1 MPYLLKKYSEN
12 TCSREEL
19 EELFGYIRLARGDEN
34 VQAYLRSE
42 WEKAGTDDSPEAAEP
57 DWERMYREV
66 LTSGGVGEPSGRSRN
81 QARSRRAWMRAAA
94 AVLLLALLL
103 PGLYYFYIRP
113 DRQPFPQA
121 ATQRYSEDIAPGGD
135 KAVLTL
141 ADGSRILLD
150 SAATGLL
157 ASQGNTVIK
166 KLQDG
171 RLAYNSTRESS
182 QAASPGG
189 LAQEGISFNTITTPR
204 GGQYR
209 ITLPD
214 GSNVWLNAASSLK
227 FPAAF
232 TGPERRVELTGEAY
246 FEIEKDASRPFLVH
260 SGGQT
265 VEVLGTHF
273 NISAYKN
280 DPAVRTT
287 LLEGSVKVTERAS
300 GKSRILSP
308 GQQASLAAG
317 SGIRVMAADLALAT
331 AWKDGKFVFDGDNI
345 QSIMRK
351 IARWYDVEVIYEGD
365 MGNKSFSGSV
375 SRFVNV
381 SDVLRKLELTG
392 IIHFKIEER
401 RITVMQ

>member
-1 MPYLLKKYSEN
+1 MPHLLKKYSEN
-12 TCSREEL
+12 SCSREEL
-19 EELFGYIRLARGDEN
+19 EELFGYIRAARGDDD
-34 VQAYLRSE
+34 VQAYLKTE
-42 WEKAGTDDSPEAAEP
+42 WKKAGMDGPLEAAEP
-57 DWERMYREV
+57 DWERMYRKV
-66 LTSGGVGEPSGRSRN
+66 MPPSGRDRN
-81 QARSRRAWMRAAA
+81 QTQNRNRRAWMRAAA
-94 AVLLLALLL
+94 VLLLALL

-113 DRQPFPQA
+113 GSQPSPQPA
-121 ATQRYSEDIAPGGD
+121 AQHYSGDIAPGGD

-150 SAATGLL
+150 SATTGRL

-166 KLQDG
+166 KLRDG
-171 RLAYNSTRESS
+171 RLTYNAGTAGSQTSSS
-182 QAASPGG
+182 QTSAA
-189 LAQEGISFNTITTPR
+189 AFNTITTPR

-209 ITLPD
+209 VTLPD

-232 TGPERRVELTGEAY
+232 TGRERRVELSGEAY

-273 NISAYKN
+273 NISAYG
-280 DPAVRTT
+280 DEPDVRTT
-287 LLEGSVKVTERAS
+287 LLEGSVKVTESAS

-308 GQQASLAAG
+308 GQEASVAAG
-317 SGIRVMAADLALAT
+317 SGIRVTTADPALAT
-331 AWKDGKFVFDGDNI
+331 AWKEGKFVFDGDNI
-345 QSIMRK
+345 QRIMRK
-351 IARWYDVEVIYEGD
+351 IARWYDVEVVYEGN
-365 MGNKSFSGSV
+365 MENKNFSGSV

-392 IIHFKIEER
+392 TIHFKIEER
-401 RITVMQ
+401 RITAMQ